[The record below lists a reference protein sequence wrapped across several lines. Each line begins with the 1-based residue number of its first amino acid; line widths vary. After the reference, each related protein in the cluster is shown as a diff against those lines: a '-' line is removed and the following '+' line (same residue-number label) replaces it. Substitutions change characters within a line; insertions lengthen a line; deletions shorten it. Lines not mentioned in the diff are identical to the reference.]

1 MRVAAVVNP
10 RAGGGRCERLW
21 QQLAPQVQE
30 VFPSLRVYRTQAP
43 GAGPAGSE
51 SRLAPAAAAT
61 VAALQDGHE
70 LVIAVGGDGTF
81 NEAVNGYMHHGA
93 AGEHSA
99 ALSVLMVGT
108 GGDFVRNFTLPQ
120 SHSELLRHIGDAP
133 VRSLDVGRVRCVSD
147 RGDQINRY
155 FINIASFGLSG
166 AVTRDVNRRGGAGR
180 WGGQVTFA
188 QASLAAGRRFTPQ
201 PVTLTVDA
209 QAPVHANITTVAVAN
224 GRYFGG
230 AMMVAPDARPD
241 DGQLDVTVIAETTW
255 WQMLG
260 WLPRLYRGAHLGH
273 PKVSTARG
281 ARVHAQA
288 LGGEPVLIETD
299 GEPIGQLP
307 ASFEVLPGALALRL

>member
-10 RAGGGRCERLW
+10 RAGGGRCGRLW
-21 QQLAPQVQE
+21 QQLLPQVKQ
-30 VFPSLRVYRTQAP
+30 VFPTLQVYRTQP
-43 GAGPAGSE
+43 PAADQA
-51 SRLAPAAAAT
+51 LAPAAAAT
-61 VAALQDGHE
+61 LAALQHGHQ

-81 NEAVNGYMHHGA
+81 NEAVNGYMQHDQAHR
-93 AGEHSA
+93 HKA

-108 GGDFVRNFTLPQ
+108 GGDFVRNFSLPRAWPERLA
-120 SHSELLRHIGDAP
+120 HIARAPLRP
-133 VRSLDVGRVRCVSD
+133 VDVGRVRCVD
-147 RGDQINRY
+147 NHGQQVERY

-180 WGGQVTFA
+180 WGGQLTFA

-209 QAPVHANITTVAVAN
+209 QPAIQANVTTVAVAN

-230 AMMVAPDARPD
+230 GMMVAPNAQPD
-241 DGQLDVTVIAETTW
+241 DGKFDITVIAETTW

-273 PKVSTARG
+273 PKVSDARG
-281 ARVHAQA
+281 AMLHAQA
-288 LGGEPVLIETD
+288 QGAEPVLIETD

-307 ASFEVLPGALALRL
+307 ASFDLLPGALALRL